1 MAAAKGKKANG
12 TNNAAKPPASGATS
26 TKLSEEAS
34 AALLGVAPDATKLPE
49 ALKANAPV
57 EGTTAG
63 VPGSNDAAGHVSRA
77 QVLVTKRIKALTKKL
92 QRMESY
98 LNAAPETLD
107 ANQKKSLA
115 SRSVMEAVVAELQ
128 EVVKQLAATESE
140 QKASTDADKKVQIE
154 VAAAVARDEAPSH
167 QSLQRSFFALHSY
180 IADRAGW
187 SGAPPSFA
195 PRSVPA
201 ALENISG
208 DTTQAI
214 RILFLRLTA
223 LPTSDDVASAAAE
236 GEMERRLQD
245 AQRALDSLVNSS
257 NEAIVPRLT
266 PTYSQVVDLIKALE
280 KPSAPAVAASEPAP
294 LVNGSLHQEDVTQS
308 SLNAAQDGV
317 NSHGRAS
324 NGISFLQASEVGT
337 SNPGEYNAPV
347 PILQPGTGPSGV
359 LAPSTSE
366 TAPEGGAAGDL
377 EPQPHVSAADPAS
390 GASESVNVVAE
401 AGQQDEVQ
409 TNGKAAAD
417 TPKFNWA
424 DDEGD
429 DLDEPP
435 AEWSTP
441 ATVAGTP
448 ARAASGTATP
458 QISAPTVSAAVSQ
471 KVAAVQADAAPSGM
485 PANGQ
490 APADSSAAPTIDAK
504 GVRTSAAQ
512 TPNRPNDPRRP
523 ARIPQVDDDGFEQ
536 VVSRKNVR
544 ANANERGGYAGRGGR
559 GDFRAR
565 GKGGDARGRGRGGA
579 SGGWVPP
586 APGDHQGHHLGAQ
599 RGRGQTQGQQMR
611 DRGRGGPDGSAA
623 AALR

>member
-1 MAAAKGKKANG
+1 MAAAKGKKVIG
-12 TNNAAKPPASGATS
+12 TSNAAKPPASGTTS

-63 VPGSNDAAGHVSRA
+63 APGSNGAAGHVSRA

-98 LNAAPETLD
+98 LNAPPETLD

-128 EVVKQLAATESE
+128 EVVKQLAATESD

-154 VAAAVARDEAPSH
+154 VTAAVVRDEATSH
-167 QSLQRSFFALHSY
+167 ESLQRSFFAMHSY
-180 IADRAGW
+180 VADRAGW

-208 DTTQAI
+208 DTIQAI

-245 AQRALDSLVNSS
+245 AQRALDSLGNSS
-257 NEAIVPRLT
+257 DEAIVPRLT

-280 KPSAPAVAASEPAP
+280 KPSAPAVAAPEPAP
-294 LVNGSLHQEDVTQS
+294 LVNGSLHQGHGTQS
-308 SLNAAQDGV
+308 SSNAAQDGV
-317 NSHGRAS
+317 NSHERAS

-337 SNPGEYNAPV
+337 SDPGEYNAPV
-347 PILQPGTGPSGV
+347 PILQPGTGSSGV

-366 TAPEGGAAGDL
+366 TAPEGGAAGGL
-377 EPQPHVSAADPAS
+377 EPQTHVSAADPAS
-390 GASESVNVVAE
+390 GASESLKVVAE

-409 TNGKAAAD
+409 THGKAVED

-458 QISAPTVSAAVSQ
+458 QIAAPTVSAAVSQ
-471 KVAAVQADAAPSGM
+471 KVAAVPADASPSGV

-504 GVRTSAAQ
+504 GVRKSAAQ
-512 TPNRPNDPRRP
+512 TLNRPNDPRRP

-544 ANANERGGYAGRGGR
+544 ANERGGHAGRGGT

-586 APGDHQGHHLGAQ
+586 APGNHQGHHLGAQ
-599 RGRGQTQGQQMR
+599 RGRGQTHSQQMR
-611 DRGRGGPDGSAA
+611 GRGRGGPDGLAA